1 MNIRL
6 PRYLYDTVF
15 KARKEPFMRTV
26 PRFLTLLVTA
36 IVLLSFLGC
45 AEKEEQT
52 EAEDVNTAVK
62 APNDV

>member
-1 MNIRL
+1 
-6 PRYLYDTVF
+6 
-15 KARKEPFMRTV
+15 MRTM

-36 IVLLSFLGC
+36 IILLSFFGC

>member
-1 MNIRL
+1 
-6 PRYLYDTVF
+6 
-15 KARKEPFMRTV
+15 MRTMS
-26 PRFLTLLVTA
+26 RFLTLLVTA
-36 IVLLSFLGC
+36 IILLSFLGC